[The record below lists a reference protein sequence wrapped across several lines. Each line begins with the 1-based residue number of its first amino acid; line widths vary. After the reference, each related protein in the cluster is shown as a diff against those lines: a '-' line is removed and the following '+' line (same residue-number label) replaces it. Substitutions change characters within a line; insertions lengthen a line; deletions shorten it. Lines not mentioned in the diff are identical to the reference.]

1 MRERAACDGELHLS
15 ELAIEVERT
24 ADFCS
29 LDVTPWPVPDWLRR
43 TDKLLR
49 CHSAYPV
56 DRVRDVQSFNRLQI
70 MRIDETR
77 MRQVRKASML
87 HTTLIPVSCGTPS
100 MSNPP

>member
-1 MRERAACDGELHLS
+1 MAKCIFPSWRSRSKGQLISVHWTWPPL
-15 ELAIEVERT
+15 
-24 ADFCS
+24 
-29 LDVTPWPVPDWLRR
+29 PVPDWLRR